1 MPMTPSDERRE
12 LKGLARSID
21 ALFSE
26 DVDEGTVRTSGN
38 AELSAQGDGGEGT
51 SPASEST
58 EPSPDGDQAE
68 GASQGR
74 EEEGGEDMVWE
85 EVVES
90 PRAED
95 ADPEALRSAVARFLD
110 ADPLHREGLGHA
122 IRSAAA
128 ALKEANSFDV
138 LADAVER
145 LARAGDDVPDEAGVA
160 MARALLTSE
169 VAGRLAARLGAAHDE
184 ERHGELVG
192 ACVRLGRDMA
202 VALADA
208 LSETTDRFARRA
220 YLGAMVAMGDDAL
233 SVAEEM
239 LEDDH
244 WFVVRNAVAILG
256 EIGGPRAVELVTSS
270 LAHTDAHVRREAL
283 LSLAKV
289 GGEDAGMLVYGML
302 EDSDPEVRLAA
313 AMAAGAL
320 KVERA
325 LKPMLNLLDGER
337 DPDVVVAV
345 LQALGQLG
353 DPGATNA
360 VEKRAVGSFLSK
372 PPTRVRVA
380 AYRALSSIGTPRA
393 KSLIQKAATDKNT
406 AVQAAVRQLL
416 EES

>member
-1 MPMTPSDERRE
+1 MTASDERRE

-26 DVDEGTVRTSGN
+26 DVDEGTSRTSTD
-38 AELSAQGDGGEGT
+38 A
-51 SPASEST
+51 
-58 EPSPDGDQAE
+58 EPSPEGDHGE
-68 GASQGR
+68 GSSQGR
-74 EEEGGEDMVWE
+74 EEEGGEEMVWE
-85 EVVES
+85 KLVES
-90 PRAED
+90 PSAED
-95 ADPEALRSAVARFLD
+95 ADPEALRSAVTRFLD

-122 IRSAAA
+122 IRNAAA
-128 ALKEANSFDV
+128 ALREANSLDV

-145 LARAGDDVPDEAGVA
+145 LARAGEDVPDEAGVA
-160 MARALLTSE
+160 MARALLTSG
-169 VAGRLAARLGAAHDE
+169 VAGRLAARLGEAHEE
-184 ERHGELVG
+184 ERHAQLVR

-220 YLGAMVAMGDDAL
+220 YLGALVAMGDDAM

-239 LEDDH
+239 LENDQ

-289 GGEDAGMLVYGML
+289 GGEDAGMLVYGMI
-302 EDSDPEVRLAA
+302 EDTDPEVRLAA
-313 AMAAGAL
+313 AMAAGTL

-325 LKPMLNLLDGER
+325 LKPLLNMLEGER
-337 DPDVVVAV
+337 DPDAVVVV

-372 PPTRVRVA
+372 PPTGVRIA
-380 AYRALSSIGTPRA
+380 AYRALGSIGTPRA
-393 KSLIQKAATDKNT
+393 KSVIRKAATDKNT